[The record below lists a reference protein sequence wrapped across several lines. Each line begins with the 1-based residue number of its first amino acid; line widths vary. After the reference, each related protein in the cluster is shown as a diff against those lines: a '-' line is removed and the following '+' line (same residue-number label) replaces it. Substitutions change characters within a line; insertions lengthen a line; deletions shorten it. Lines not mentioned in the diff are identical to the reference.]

1 MVDRENREDW
11 KRERSLLALG
21 KAVRGDGEPDASL
34 VSIGDRADPSWREDA
49 ATRHR
54 LARSQREARTNPS
67 QREALSN
74 PKLSDAVATD
84 GYQAGYEPAS
94 SAQVPPEGGRSADDY
109 SATRSASS
117 DYAQT
122 TSRSAETA
130 GTTYRPDR
138 ISEPY
143 HSGDARASRN
153 DGADSQQWKPLI
165 DPMQVV
171 RGVGKSKL
179 LIVATTILGAG
190 LGIAIAL
197 STPKKYEA
205 TTELIVDPR
214 DLKLTDRDLTQSVVA
229 SDATLAIVEN
239 QVRVLTSGTVLNKV
253 VDKLNLV
260 NDPEFNGQ
268 GSGGL
273 SVMSLIRSILSR
285 HDGPGGVDETRRRA
299 LTVGNLGESLS
310 VERGG
315 KTFVITVSATTQN
328 GEKSA
333 LIANTMTDVFLQT
346 FGQIQSDTAGR
357 ATDELTARL
366 DELRKGVEA
375 AERKVEDFRATHDL
389 VDAQGHLI
397 SDDEMLKL
405 NEQLSVAR
413 ARTLELNARAASA
426 RSVDV
431 NSVLTGTLPEEINS
445 NTMSDLRSQY
455 ASLKQEA
462 DRAAIRFGPRH
473 PELQAL
479 NAQLAGARDRIAA
492 ELRRIGSSL
501 QVDLKRAVHLEQ
513 DLASRLAQLK
523 VRSGDVNSDLVSMR
537 ELEREAAAKRSVYEQ
552 YLLRAKETGEQ
563 KDINTANINVIS
575 KAFAPLEPNGPSRVV
590 VALAG
595 LLLGFASGVGLG
607 AMRGAYESLR
617 DTATSRSRRD
627 RSMDERR
634 TPYDDKAY
642 QPAPPPPKPPA
653 PQPAAP
659 PPPPPAPPPPPP
671 APPAPVQQADV
682 TPTEGPGR
690 ISALLSKLRKAMSRK
705 QSPQDTIDAGE
716 WVSSFAEGKPTED
729 LTHPAYSQSAAAFAP
744 LPSAAAAYPPPPF
757 RPGGHVP
764 YPQQTAQPPLPPHM
778 MPQRSYSGPQAY
790 PYGQPLGLPQA
801 QHWQV
806 PQQPGYP
813 YPQPMPDAG
822 QMSYPPH
829 PASAPYPQQPTA
841 PQQAAQPD
849 EPSVEAPRAAEDVER
864 HAPIDEI
871 RASLREFREAVRELT
886 ETRAR
891 RRYF

>member
-21 KAVRGDGEPDASL
+21 KAVRGDDEPDASL

-84 GYQAGYEPAS
+84 GYQPGYEPAS
-94 SAQVPPEGGRSADDY
+94 SARVAPGRSRSADDF
-109 SATRSASS
+109 SATGSASS

-122 TSRSAETA
+122 TPRTAET
-130 GTTYRPDR
+130 GGSYRSDR
-138 ISEPY
+138 TSEPY

-268 GSGGL
+268 GSSGL
-273 SVMSLIRSILSR
+273 SVMSLIRSVLSR

-501 QVDLKRAVHLEQ
+501 QVDLKRAVQLEQ

-634 TPYDDKAY
+634 TPYEDKAY
-642 QPAPPPPKPPA
+642 QAAPPPKPPA

-659 PPPPPAPPPPPP
+659 PPPAPPPPPP
-671 APPAPVQQADV
+671 APLPPVQQVDI

-705 QSPQDTIDAGE
+705 QSPDTIDTGE
-716 WVSSFAEGKPTED
+716 WVSPFADGKPTED
-729 LTHPAYSQSAAAFAP
+729 LSHPAYSQPATAFAP
-744 LPSAAAAYPPPPF
+744 LQPAAAAYPPLPF
-757 RPGGHVP
+757 RPGGHGP
-764 YPQQTAQPPLPPHM
+764 YPQPTAQPPLPPNM
-778 MPQRSYSGPQAY
+778 VPQRPYSGPQAY
-790 PYGQPLGLPQA
+790 PYGQPIGLPQA

-813 YPQPMPDAG
+813 YPQPIPHAG
-822 QMSYPPH
+822 QMSYPPQ
-829 PASAPYPQQPTA
+829 PASAPYPQQPA
-841 PQQAAQPD
+841 SPQQAPQPD
-849 EPSVEAPRAAEDVER
+849 EPSVEAPRAGADIEP